1 MLQNMKTS
9 KYAGKYFVRKFTV
22 NRYLRDLRET
32 VHAVNEMLV
41 KLIRQIRS

>member
-1 MLQNMKTS
+1 MLVYVLLGS
-9 KYAGKYFVRKFTV
+9 FTV

>member
-1 MLQNMKTS
+1 MKTS
-9 KYAGKYFVRKFTV
+9 KYAGITV